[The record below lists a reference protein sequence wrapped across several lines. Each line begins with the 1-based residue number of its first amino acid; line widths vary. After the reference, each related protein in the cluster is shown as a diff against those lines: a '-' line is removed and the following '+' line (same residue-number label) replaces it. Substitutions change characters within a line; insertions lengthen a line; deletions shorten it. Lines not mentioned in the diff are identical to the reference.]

1 MRRAA
6 LLAFAFVGTATY
18 AASFAMLAP
27 EQRPEW
33 LLPLAIG
40 VAIASTLSW
49 PILGALL
56 KAASPDRRT
65 LLGWFD
71 ACLVTI
77 AFGEIPLLLAAGW
90 NLIASFASPSP
101 GALLGAHLGLLAG
114 SDILMG
120 VHFARRAPALGMPAR
135 RAALLWVVVMNGVF
149 GLLLLAL
156 ARPLGYW
163 A

>member
-1 MRRAA
+1 MKRAA

-18 AASFAMLAP
+18 AASFALLAP
-27 EQRPEW
+27 DQRPAW

-49 PILGALL
+49 PILGIALY
-56 KAASPDRRT
+56 KASADRRT
-65 LLGWFD
+65 VLGWFD

-77 AFGEIPLLLAAGW
+77 AYGEIPLLLAAAW
-90 NLIASFASPSP
+90 NLIASFTTPAQ
-101 GALLGAHLGLLAG
+101 GALLGAHLGLIAG

-120 VHFARRAPALGMPAR
+120 VIFASKAPSLGMRAR

>member
-18 AASFAMLAP
+18 AASFALLSP
-27 EQRPEW
+27 DQRPPW

-40 VAIASTLSW
+40 VAIASTMSW

-56 KAASPDRRT
+56 KAASPDQRT

-90 NLIASFASPSP
+90 NLIASFVSPSP
-101 GALLGAHLGLLAG
+101 AALLGGHLGLLAG

-120 VHFARRAPALGMPAR
+120 VIFAKKAPALGMPAG

-156 ARPLGYW
+156 ARPLGYL
-163 A
+163 